1 MTRVIL
7 YNFEVASELGR
18 ISLSSSE
25 LESIEAASR
34 KYLYSWANF
43 YNDDKILQLKTAG
56 LIWDWDK
63 CSIT

>member
-1 MTRVIL
+1 MRIIL

-18 ISLSSSE
+18 ISSSSSE

-56 LIWDWDK
+56 LI
-63 CSIT
+63 